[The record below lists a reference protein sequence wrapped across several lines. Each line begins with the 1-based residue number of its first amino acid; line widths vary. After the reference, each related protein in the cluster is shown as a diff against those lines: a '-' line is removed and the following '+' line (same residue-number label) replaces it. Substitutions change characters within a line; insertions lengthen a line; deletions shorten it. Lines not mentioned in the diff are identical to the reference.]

1 MSVALR
7 PIVRDSTITDAKLA
21 AGPAI
26 SKTNATPGLR
36 PLSISD
42 IAIGIDPVAH
52 TYMGTATSIMTPIAR
67 SGYRLRLKYGD
78 QGGYDQTYHQPF
90 AYACHHVNKS
100 VTYSLDNFSWKAQS
114 CVLIFTS

>member
-67 SGYRLRLKYGD
+67 RGYRLRLK
-78 QGGYDQTYHQPF
+78 
-90 AYACHHVNKS
+90 N
-100 VTYSLDNFSWKAQS
+100 SWS
-114 CVLIFTS
+114 GTSTVIRAAMTRPITSHLPTLATISTSP